1 MGEAFTLLYHLEKAA
16 RGPLLQMSE
25 EVAEKTAPKAPEC
38 LQ

>member
-1 MGEAFTLLYHLEKAA
+1 VGEAFTLLCYLEKAA

-38 LQ
+38 FQ